1 MLTQDTMAAPQAELM
16 QLVLTNQREI
26 LDRLDRMER
35 AQALSLTKEA
45 YTTEE
50 AAERLGRSE
59 WTVRQ
64 WCNKGQ
70 VKGVYKVRGKG
81 RTGEWRLSHEAVLT
95 LQTQGPATPGA
106 HLITT

>member
-1 MLTQDTMAAPQAELM
+1 NYNPTADDRELLHRDRFREEEEASAW
-16 QLVLTNQREI
+16 QFRWQQEVLA
-26 LDRLDRMER
+26 RLER
-35 AQALSLTKEA
+35 IERGQALTVVKEA

-70 VKGVYKVRGKG
+70 VQGARKGLGKG
-81 RTGEWRLSHEAVLT
+81 RTGEWRLSHEAATT
-95 LQTQGPATPGA
+95 LQTK
-106 HLITT
+106 

>member
-1 MLTQDTMAAPQAELM
+1 MLNQMTAAAPHSELV
-16 QLVLTNQREI
+16 QLMLTNQREI
-26 LDRLDRMER
+26 MERLERMER

-70 VKGVYKVRGKG
+70 VKGAYKVRGKG
-81 RTGEWRLSHEAVLT
+81 RTGEWRLPHDAVQVLV
-95 LQTQGPATPGA
+95 TQGPALPGS
-106 HLITT
+106 HPLTN